1 MWGTRAV
8 TSVGAVASG
17 VRTRILNG
25 NTQKVVMASSL
36 DSDKGTRCDV
46 IQIGDMVVYV
56 KDGARGIVIGLE
68 GEKYHIKWEDDFVSW
83 EEREWLRLETMEKTE
98 QRE

>member
-1 MWGTRAV
+1 M
-8 TSVGAVASG
+8 
-17 VRTRILNG
+17 
-25 NTQKVVMASSL
+25 
-36 DSDKGTRCDV
+36 

>member
-1 MWGTRAV
+1 MNAE
-8 TSVGAVASG
+8 AAESG
-17 VRTRILNG
+17 VHTRILNG
-25 NTQKVVMASSL
+25 YTRKAVMASSL
-36 DSDKGTRCDV
+36 DSGKGMRCDV

-56 KDGARGIVIGLE
+56 KDGARGIVIGLQ

-83 EEREWLRLETMEKTE
+83 EEREWLRPESSEKTE